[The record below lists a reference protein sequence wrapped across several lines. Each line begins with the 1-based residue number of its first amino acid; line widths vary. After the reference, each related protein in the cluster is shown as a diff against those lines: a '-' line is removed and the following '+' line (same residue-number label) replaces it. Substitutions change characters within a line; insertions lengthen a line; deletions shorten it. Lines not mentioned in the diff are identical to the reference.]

1 MTTILKN
8 GNVYTQ
14 EGFLRADVLV
24 SEKGITVFD
33 GRPGPGPV
41 TGEIV
46 DCKNA
51 LIIPGLT
58 DVHVHF
64 REPGF
69 SYKETIA
76 TGTAAAVRGG
86 YTNVCTMPNLKPAP
100 STLAGLQV
108 QLDAI
113 RRDAVCRVFPY
124 GAITIEQNGRSALSD
139 MEALAP
145 YVCAFTDDGFGV
157 QAGELMREAM
167 EMASSLGKLI
177 VAHCEDESLL
187 GGTAI
192 HDGEYARSIGHRG
205 ITSESE
211 WRQIERD
218 VKLADE
224 TGCGYH
230 ICHVSTKESVRVIRD
245 AKKSG
250 VDVTC
255 ETAPHYLTMC
265 DSDFY
270 SIDPNAPES
279 GRFKMNP
286 PIRGAA
292 DRDELIEG
300 LLDGTV
306 DMIATDHAP
315 HSIEEKT
322 KGLLKSANGIVGLET
337 AFPVLYTKLVREG
350 IITIEKLVY
359 LMAIAPRLRFGLP
372 GNVLSKGRM
381 PDHAGERDAEP
392 EGALNPLSCDL
403 TVIDISEPYRID
415 PSEFVGKG
423 RSTPFDGW
431 EVFGR
436 TIMTI
441 IDGKTVYHI

>member
-8 GNVYTQ
+8 GHVYTQ
-14 EGFLRADVLV
+14 EGFLRADISV

-33 GRPGPGPV
+33 GPSGTYPV

-46 DCKNA
+46 DCKDA

-100 STLAGLQV
+100 STLDGLKI

-113 RRDAVCRVFPY
+113 RRDAKCRVFPY
-124 GAITIEQNGRSALSD
+124 GAITLEQSGRGALSD

-145 YVCAFTDDGFGV
+145 YVCAFTDDGVGV
-157 QAGELMREAM
+157 QAGGLMREAM
-167 EMASSLGKLI
+167 EKAKSLGKLI
-177 VAHCEDESLL
+177 VAHCEDNSLL

-192 HDGEYARSIGHRG
+192 HDGLYAKSIGHRG

-224 TGCGYH
+224 TGCAYH
-230 ICHVSTKESVRVIRD
+230 VCHVSTKESVAVIRD

-255 ETAPHYLTMC
+255 ETGPHYLTMC

-270 SIDPNAPES
+270 AIDPDAPES

-292 DRDELIEG
+292 DRDALIEG
-300 LLDGTV
+300 IIDGTV

-322 KGLLKSANGIVGLET
+322 KGLLGSANGIVGLET
-337 AFPVLYTKLVREG
+337 AFPVLYTELVRGG

-359 LMAIAPRLRFGLP
+359 IMAIAPRLRFGLP
-372 GNVLSKGRM
+372 GDILTAGRM
-381 PDHAGERDAEP
+381 PDHMGERDAEP

-403 TVIDISEPYRID
+403 AVIDISSPYAID
-415 PSEFVGKG
+415 PSEFAGKG

-431 EVFGR
+431 EVYGR
-436 TIMTI
+436 TMMTI
-441 IDGKTVYHI
+441 MDGKTVYRA